1 MNSPTKADLV
11 KRALS
16 ALFHDIDYLEKA
28 TGLFA
33 SEKENANRLVD
44 IARRKRDEEA
54 NASGQRPSAF
64 ASRLRDISRNY
75 EREYDPEMI
84 AHIQQERLRL
94 ESLEVPEI
102 EARIEEI
109 YQYKKD
115 LEEARQP
122 FNQEEN
128 RLQSQFLWVRRS
140 VWSPQEAV
148 LILSGR
154 EPSAMLIEYLDK
166 MSSYAREKSEFANA
180 YFLTLEVMQTAI
192 DVGEISTPGRPLE
205 YIQWYDKTK
214 TEFDEELRLNVLEI
228 HDPKAFKALKGDQ
241 VSSSRE
247 KYDLLNS
254 ERNSL
259 LTLIAAMA
267 IEGYKYD
274 PKAKRNE
281 ATSDIQSDAEL
292 LGLPLDQKTI
302 LKWLREACKL
312 LPSEKR

>member
-1 MNSPTKADLV
+1 MDSPTKADLV
-11 KRALS
+11 KSALRAL
-16 ALFHDIDYLEKA
+16 FQDIDCLEKA

-33 SEKENANRLVD
+33 REKANANRLVEAARQKREQ
-44 IARRKRDEEA
+44 IAS
-54 NASGQRPSAF
+54 ASGQRPSAY
-64 ASRLRDISRNY
+64 AYRLQDISRNY
-75 EREYDPEMI
+75 EQDYDPEMI
-84 AHIQQERLRL
+84 ALIQKERIRL
-94 ESLEVPEI
+94 ESLEASDI

-109 YQYKKD
+109 YKYKKD

-154 EPSAMLIEYLDK
+154 EPSAKLIEHLDK
-166 MSSYAREKSEFANA
+166 MSPYARENSEFANA

-214 TEFDEELRLNVLEI
+214 TEFDEELRLSVLEI
-228 HDPKAFKALKGDQ
+228 HDPNAFKALKGDKDT
-241 VSSSRE
+241 SSRE
-247 KYDLLNS
+247 NYDLLDS

-267 IEGYKYD
+267 IKGYKYD

-312 LPSEKR
+312 LPSEKH